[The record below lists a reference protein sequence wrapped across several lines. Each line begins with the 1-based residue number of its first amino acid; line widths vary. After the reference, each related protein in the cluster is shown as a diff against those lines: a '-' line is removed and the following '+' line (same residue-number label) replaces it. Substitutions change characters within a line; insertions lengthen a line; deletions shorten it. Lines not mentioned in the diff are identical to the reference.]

1 MKFDEKENDEKE
13 SDDLCE
19 SFDTEPADL
28 SAREERLT
36 ARAIRWVRRTWSS
49 LKVEERRVSLADLL
63 RLFLC
68 LVVAMTLITVAMT
81 LIRFSL
87 TREGAIF
94 WLIVSI
100 IILIKM
106 RHRIFRH

>member
-1 MKFDEKENDEKE
+1 MRFDEEENDEKE

-36 ARAIRWVRRTWSS
+36 ARAIRWMRRTWSS
-49 LKVEERRVSLADLL
+49 LRVEERRVSLADLL

-68 LVVAMTLITVAMT
+68 LVLAMTLVTASIG

-100 IILIKM
+100 LVLITM
-106 RHRIFRH
+106 RHRIFPK